1 VSTETRTSRVHGSH
15 ADIQPV
21 LRCSALCVAYDGAD
35 VVRDIDLDV
44 GPGRLV
50 ALLGAS
56 GSGKSTLLHAVAGL
70 VPPSSGEIWLD
81 GRLVADARRATPP
94 EKRDVGLV
102 FQNFALWPHI
112 RVIDTVAYPLRRA
125 GNSRDSARVAARE
138 LLEQLGIAHL
148 AEQRPAGLSG
158 GEQQRVGLARALARN
173 ARLYLLDEPTAH
185 LDTHLRAAFQDS
197 VLARRGDTGAAI
209 MYATHDAAEALGLA
223 DQVVLMDDGRLIQVG
238 SPATVYAQPVSP
250 AAAALTGPCAM
261 LTADVGA
268 LDAETLSVDFGNGA
282 VLVRGSGLSGRQLRR
297 ARILVRPDWVVEGG
311 PLTGRVVAI
320 AFRGPHTD
328 YRLESAGQ
336 TLTVALAGQPRY
348 AVGAT
353 MAWQLRQTWVFG
365 EPQHGDQPSATMA
378 PG

>member
-1 VSTETRTSRVHGSH
+1 VSTETRPSRVHGTH
-15 ADIQPV
+15 ADLQPV
-21 LRCSALCVAYDGAD
+21 LRCSGLCVAYDNVD
-35 VVRDIDLDV
+35 VLRDVDLDV
-44 GPGRLV
+44 GPGQLV

-70 VPPSSGEIWLD
+70 VPPSAGEIWLD
-81 GRLVADARRATPP
+81 GRLVAESRRAMPP

-112 RVIDTVAYPLRRA
+112 RVIDTVAYPLRRS
-125 GNSRDSARVAARE
+125 GSSREAARRAAHD
-138 LLEQLGIAHL
+138 LLERLGIAHL

-185 LDTHLRAAFQDS
+185 LDTHLRIAFQES

-209 MYATHDAAEALGLA
+209 VYATHDAAEALGLA
-223 DQVVLMDDGRLIQVG
+223 DQVALVDDGRLIQVG
-238 SPATVYAQPVSP
+238 APGTVYAQPVSP
-250 AAAALTGPCAM
+250 GAAALTGSCSV
-261 LTADVGA
+261 LTANVGV
-268 LDAETLSVDFGNGA
+268 LDSETLSVDLGQGP
-282 VLVRGSGLSGRQLRR
+282 VSVRGSGLPGRQLQR
-297 ARILVRPDWVVEGG
+297 ARILVRPDWVAEGG
-311 PLTGRVVAI
+311 VLTGRVTAI

-336 TLTVALAGQPRY
+336 SLTVGLAGPPRY

-353 MAWQLRQTWVFG
+353 LAWHLRQTWVFD
-365 EPQHGDQPSATMA
+365 ESQPADQPSATMA